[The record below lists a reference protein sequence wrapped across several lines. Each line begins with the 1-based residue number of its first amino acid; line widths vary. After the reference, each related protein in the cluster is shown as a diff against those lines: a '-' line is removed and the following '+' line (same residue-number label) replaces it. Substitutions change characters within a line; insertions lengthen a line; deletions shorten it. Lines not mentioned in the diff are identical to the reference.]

1 MQTVFHHARREQAE
15 AILANVRN
23 LLDDDSVDVERA
35 ALVANADAV
44 HTLTADAQWAGTVQD
59 LAEDGVRFVACA
71 NSMRS
76 RDIDESR
83 LAADVE
89 TAPAGVGELTRLQDA
104 GYAYVKD

>member
-15 AILANVRN
+15 AILANAAN
-23 LLDDDSVDVERA
+23 LLGDDSVDVEDA

-44 HTLTADAQWAGTVQD
+44 YTLTGNSGQSDRVRELLD
-59 LAEDGVRFVACA
+59 DGVRFVACA
-71 NSMRS
+71 NSMAS
-76 RDIDESR
+76 RDIDASEL
-83 LAADVE
+83 LAGVE